1 MNNPMYNDNWKLLP
15 QEVQE
20 AVAVLCD
27 FVEDRASWADSDPD
41 YDMQDW
47 KMRRVMFM
55 SEHLDAFVD
64 WNAELVQVTEG

>member
-1 MNNPMYNDNWKLLP
+1 MENPMYNDNWKLLP

-27 FVEDRASWADSDPD
+27 FVEDWASWADNDPD

-55 SEHLDAFVD
+55 SEHLDAFVN
-64 WNAELVQVTEG
+64 WNAELVKVTEG